1 MKAILFCRVS
11 SKEQEETG
19 YSLPA
24 QEKFLREYGEKNN
37 LEIEK
42 VFAISESASGH
53 TQRKTFN
60 EMTKFIRENKIP
72 VMVVETTDRLTRNFA
87 DVPTID
93 KWVMDEETNQ
103 IHLVKEGCVL
113 HRNSKSHEWFMWR
126 VKVATA
132 EYYVRLL
139 SENVKKGQKEKIA
152 QGWLPT
158 RPPIGYKTEG
168 EKGHKIHIIDEDKK
182 PLVVEMFKLY
192 ATRNYSLKKLTEE
205 MHKRGL
211 RNANENKI
219 VKSRIHQYL
228 TDPFYIGKIRW
239 NDVLYEGN
247 HELFISDD
255 LFNKVQEIL
264 RSKTTP
270 KYRKHNHLFQGMIRC
285 IECRGLITWEIH
297 KGIVYGHCNGYKD
310 CTQELWYTQTEIEK
324 SLANEFGKLKIKN
337 PKIVEWVRKA
347 LKEGHK
353 DKIQYHSSSLNELN
367 NRQLQLN
374 KRLEKMYEDKLD
386 EKISE
391 SFYSQQSK
399 KYLEELKEIA
409 KSIGKHANANE
420 KYYQLGSNLYEL
432 SQRAGVIHDM
442 AQKQDKRLL
451 INLVFSDL
459 YLEKGKLIAN
469 YSKAFK
475 LLLELVELTNELASS
490 KEERNEKIVARI
502 FEPPIKA
509 DLTIQMD
516 DFYSHRPVLLSVV
529 DMFRNREIEFGFT
542 LQNIQTVFETLDIKP
557 AYA

>member
-24 QEKFLREYGEKNN
+24 QEKFLREYGVKNN

-60 EMTKFIRENKIP
+60 EMTKFIKENKIP

-93 KWVMDEETNQ
+93 KWVMDDESNQ

-168 EKGHKIHIIDEDKK
+168 EKGHKIHVIDEDKK
-182 PLVVEMFKLY
+182 PLVIEMFKLY

-211 RNANENKI
+211 RNANGNKI

-239 NDVLYEGN
+239 NGVLHEGN
-247 HELFISDD
+247 HEQFISDD

-310 CTQELWYTQTEIEK
+310 CSQELWYTQTEIEK
-324 SLANEFGKLKIKN
+324 SLAGEFGKLKINN
-337 PKIVEWVRKA
+337 PKIVEWVRRA

-367 NRQLQLN
+367 SRQGQLN
-374 KRLEKMYEDKLD
+374 NRLEKMYEDKLD

-399 KYLEELKEIA
+399 KYLEELREIA
-409 KSIGKHANANE
+409 KSIGNHANANE

-432 SQRAGVIHDM
+432 SQRAGVIYDI

-451 INLVFSDL
+451 INLVFADL
-459 YLEKGKLIAN
+459 YLDKGKLIAN

-475 LLLELVELTNELASS
+475 LLLELVELTNELAGS
-490 KEERNEKIVARI
+490 KDVGNERIVARI
-502 FEPPIKA
+502 FEPPKKA
-509 DLTIQMD
+509 DITIQMD
-516 DFYSHRPVLLSVV
+516 DFYLHRPVLLP
-529 DMFRNREIEFGFT
+529 REDSNLG
-542 LQNIQTVFETLDIKP
+542 P
-557 AYA
+557 

>member
-24 QEKFLREYGEKNN
+24 QEKFLREYAAKNN
-37 LEIEK
+37 LEIIK

-60 EMTKFIRENKIP
+60 EMTKFIRDNKIP
-72 VMVVETTDRLTRNFA
+72 AMVVETTDRLTRNFA

-93 KWVMDEETNQ
+93 KWVMDDESNQ
-103 IHLVKEGCVL
+103 IHLVKEGCIL

-158 RPPIGYKTEG
+158 RPPIGYKTVG
-168 EKGHKIHIIDEDKK
+168 EKGHKTHVIDEDKM
-182 PLVVEMFKLY
+182 PLVIEMFTQY
-192 ATRNYSLKKLTEE
+192 ASRNYSLKALTEFVY
-205 MHKRGL
+205 KKGL
-211 RNANENKI
+211 RNANGNKI

-239 NDVLYEGN
+239 NDALYEGN
-247 HELFISDD
+247 HEQFISDD
-255 LFNKVQEIL
+255 LFSKVQEVL
-264 RSKTTP
+264 RSKSTP
-270 KYRKHNHLFQGMIRC
+270 KYRKHNHLFQGMLRC
-285 IECRGLITWEIH
+285 MECRGLITWEIH

-310 CTQELWYTQTEIEK
+310 CSQEIWYTQQEVAEA
-324 SLANEFGKLKIKN
+324 LAKEFGKLRINN
-337 PKIVEWVRKA
+337 PRIVEWVRKA

-367 NRQLQLN
+367 QRQTQLN

-386 EKISE
+386 EKITE
-391 SFYSQQSK
+391 TFYTQSSK
-399 KYLEELKEIA
+399 RYLEELKDIA
-409 KSIGKHANANE
+409 KSLEKHTNANE
-420 KYYQLGSNLYEL
+420 KYYELGSSLYEL
-432 SQRAGVIHDM
+432 SQRANIIYEK
-442 AQKQDKRLL
+442 AQKEDKRLL
-451 INLVFSDL
+451 TNLVFSDL
-459 YLEKGKLIAN
+459 YLENGKLIAN

-475 LLLELVELTNELASS
+475 LLLELVELTNELISS
-490 KEERNEKIVARI
+490 KEERNDIIVARI

-509 DLTIQMD
+509 DITVQMD
-516 DFYSHRPVLLSVV
+516 DFYLHRPVLLR
-529 DMFRNREIEFGFT
+529 D
-542 LQNIQTVFETLDIKP
+542 
-557 AYA
+557 